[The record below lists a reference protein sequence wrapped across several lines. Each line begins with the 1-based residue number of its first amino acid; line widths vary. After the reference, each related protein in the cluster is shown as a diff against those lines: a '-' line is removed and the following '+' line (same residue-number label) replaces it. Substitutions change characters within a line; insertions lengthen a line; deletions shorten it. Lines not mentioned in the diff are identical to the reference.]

1 MTERDRKYDIQIGDE
16 TWIEFISIDG
26 RYDQA
31 IDIDALLDG
40 LWPLICRLET
50 HCDAGCC
57 GIDAF
62 DFTCESIDTALLEL
76 DRAPLHAACAQAR
89 SAVAA
94 AASDVF
100 MSNTMNHIA
109 DKRVFLQLLEHLER
123 CTAAP
128 ETGQPASQPR

>member
-1 MTERDRKYDIQIGDE
+1 MTERNRQYDIQIGDE
-16 TWIEFISIDG
+16 AWIEFISLDG
-26 RYDQA
+26 RYEQA
-31 IDIDALLDG
+31 IGIDALLDG

-50 HCDAGCC
+50 HCAAGCC
-57 GIDAF
+57 GMDAY
-62 DFTCESIDTALLEL
+62 DFTRVAIATALLEL

-100 MSNTMNHIA
+100 TSKTMNHVA

-123 CTAAP
+123 CLANPQAC
-128 ETGQPASQPR
+128 QPR

>member
-1 MTERDRKYDIQIGDE
+1 MTERDRQYDIQIDDDA
-16 TWIEFISIDG
+16 WIEFISLDG

-50 HCDAGCC
+50 HCVAGCC
-57 GIDAF
+57 GMDAF
-62 DFTCESIDTALLEL
+62 DFTREGIATALLEL
-76 DRAPLHAACAQAR
+76 DRAQLRAACAQAH

-100 MSNTMNHIA
+100 TSNTMNHMA
-109 DKRVFLQLLEHLER
+109 DKRVFLQLLEHLDR
-123 CTAAP
+123 CLADPQTA
-128 ETGQPASQPR
+128 